1 VVVVLSH
8 TAPLKY
14 EPREMFLN
22 FIDDSK
28 VDKSTEIWLDSIE
41 DRLDYDCWYCG
52 HYHTEKSVDKVRFLY
67 QDLIEFK
74 QRFPNEH
81 K

>member
-1 VVVVLSH
+1 MLSH

-14 EPREMFLN
+14 EPREQFLS

-41 DRLDYDCWYCG
+41 EKLDYNQWYCG
-52 HYHTEKSVDKVRFLY
+52 HYHTNKTMDKIRFLY
-67 QDLIEFK
+67 DEFYEYK
-74 QRFPNEH
+74 ADKE
-81 K
+81 